1 MVLYLLVAVMVA
13 IALMQYPVQPAELT
27 PPYWVFMGATAISV
41 LAGALILR
49 LPPAS
54 LGAAVHG
61 VVAGLPVVL
70 WAFGTWL
77 IPLPLVLGA
86 RRHLLRHV
94 SLAYE
99 PGMWSIVFPAG
110 MCGVASRELGAA
122 LNVSWL
128 VTLGRYEAWLA
139 LAAWA
144 VVAVA
149 MTVALLGLPVRLPA
163 RRSPG
168 GQSPAEGTSRAP
180 ALAAGAGSRRRQRE
194 AASTGNVPN
203 PASMAAHA
211 AVRPQP
217 PPVSVIRAST
227 PALPRIA
234 RVRQPRSR
242 IPVSRRF
249 PAGPPPAV
257 TGSRNVSARASIWP
271 TTPAPRTGISSR
283 PSTWLAVPR
292 PAASP
297 AVSAASAAT
306 SQAVPASNAQAAS
319 VCGGLARISRA
330 RWQQRRRGARQISG
344 QPGGEQVRAGQQ
356 RARDER
362 GHCHREPAGGER
374 EDVAGDTRGVVADP
388 GAQHHGPQHELGA
401 DDREPQPVEQ
411 IDLRA
416 RAPGR
421 HPVPASVPPAAS
433 AAPTAT

>member
-86 RRHLLRHV
+86 WRHLLRHV

-168 GQSPAEGTSRAP
+168 GQ
-180 ALAAGAGSRRRQRE
+180 
-194 AASTGNVPN
+194 
-203 PASMAAHA
+203 
-211 AVRPQP
+211 
-217 PPVSVIRAST
+217 
-227 PALPRIA
+227 
-234 RVRQPRSR
+234 
-242 IPVSRRF
+242 
-249 PAGPPPAV
+249 
-257 TGSRNVSARASIWP
+257 
-271 TTPAPRTGISSR
+271 
-283 PSTWLAVPR
+283 
-292 PAASP
+292 
-297 AVSAASAAT
+297 
-306 SQAVPASNAQAAS
+306 
-319 VCGGLARISRA
+319 
-330 RWQQRRRGARQISG
+330 
-344 QPGGEQVRAGQQ
+344 
-356 RARDER
+356 
-362 GHCHREPAGGER
+362 
-374 EDVAGDTRGVVADP
+374 
-388 GAQHHGPQHELGA
+388 
-401 DDREPQPVEQ
+401 
-411 IDLRA
+411 
-416 RAPGR
+416 
-421 HPVPASVPPAAS
+421 
-433 AAPTAT
+433 